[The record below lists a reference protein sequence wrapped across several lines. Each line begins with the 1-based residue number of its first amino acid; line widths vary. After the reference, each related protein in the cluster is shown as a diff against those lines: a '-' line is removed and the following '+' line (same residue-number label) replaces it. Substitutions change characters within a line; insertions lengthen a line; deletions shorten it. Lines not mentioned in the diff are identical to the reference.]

1 MFNIAHAQAAEQAP
15 QGGLFAQL
23 LPLILLVVIFYFL
36 LIRPQQKR
44 NREHREM
51 LEALAVGDEII
62 TSAGMMGTVTELH
75 DTHILVNLG
84 DSKVRMQKQFVQSI
98 LPKGTL

>member
-1 MFNIAHAQAAEQAP
+1 MFNIAYAQTAEQS
-15 QGGLFAQL
+15 QNGFLAQL
-23 LPLILLVVIFYFL
+23 FPLVILVVIFYFL

-51 LEALAVGDEII
+51 LEALAVGDEVI
-62 TSAGMMGTVTELH
+62 TTSGIMGTVTELH
-75 DTHILVNLG
+75 ETHLLLNLG